1 MLIHDRVICDCCG
14 CDMGKLMQLPA
25 PQSDLIPDLNLPP
38 HFAVCPD
45 CEPLEDTAELA
56 EVGK

>member
-1 MLIHDRVICDCCG
+1 MLIQDRVICDVCG
-14 CDMGKLMQLPA
+14 TDMGKLMQLPA

-45 CEPLEDTAELA
+45 CEPLEKADPIN
-56 EVGK
+56 EVGQ